1 MTKISAKMTAPAPKR
16 ACAEHMHA
24 DKPNDCS
31 SSGNAHWDN
40 QGMVKLPLY
49 TQCPLRRQAST
60 TSSSYVQ
67 RPASQVNPRLPQAAL
82 SSSLYQDDARSLNSA
97 DTTAS
102 TILPMML
109 LHCFTALRMVSPDWA
124 QRLGR
129 YPDQP
134 PAVQL
139 AAAAFAGPCCLAPEE
154 LR

>member
-1 MTKISAKMTAPAPKR
+1 MLT
-16 ACAEHMHA
+16 
-24 DKPNDCS
+24 KPNDCLP
-31 SSGNAHWDN
+31 SGNAHWDD
-40 QGMVKLPLY
+40 QAMVRLQLY
-49 TQCPLRRQAST
+49 IQCPLRWQAST

-67 RPASQVNPRLPQAAL
+67 RPASQVNPRSPQAAL
-82 SSSLYQDDARSLNSA
+82 SSSLSQDDAQSLNSA

-109 LHCFTALRMVSPDWA
+109 LHCFTAKALRMVSPDWA